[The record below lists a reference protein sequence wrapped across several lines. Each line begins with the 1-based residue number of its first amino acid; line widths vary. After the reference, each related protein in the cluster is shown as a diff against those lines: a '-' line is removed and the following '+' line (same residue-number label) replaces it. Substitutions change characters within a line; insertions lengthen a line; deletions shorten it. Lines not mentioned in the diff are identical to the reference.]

1 MRDKNDS
8 QTLDWLEE
16 IGVAQ
21 YGAIINHGT
30 VYAYNKHK
38 CRCEFCKEAKAISN
52 QRSALKAKMK
62 AVDFDINGNSR
73 PSGLAL
79 GGGV

>member
-1 MRDKNDS
+1 MRDQYTMDRCEE
-8 QTLDWLEE
+8 LE
-16 IGVAQ
+16 GLKYQ
-21 YGAIINHGT
+21 PIINHGT

-52 QRSALKAKMK
+52 QRSTLKAKMK
-62 AVDFDINGNSR
+62 AMDFDINGNSR

>member
-1 MRDKNDS
+1 MRD
-8 QTLDWLEE
+8 QYTMDWCEELE
-16 IGVAQ
+16 GLKYQ
-21 YGAIINHGT
+21 PIINHGT

-52 QRSALKAKMK
+52 QRTALKAKMK
-62 AVDFDINGNSR
+62 AVDLGVNVNSR

>member
-1 MRDKNDS
+1 MRDQYTMD
-8 QTLDWLEE
+8 LCEELE
-16 IGVAQ
+16 GLKYQ
-21 YGAIINHGT
+21 PIINHGT

-62 AVDFDINGNSR
+62 TVDLGVNVNSR

>member
-1 MRDKNDS
+1 MRD
-8 QTLDWLEE
+8 QYTMDWCEELE
-16 IGVAQ
+16 GLKYQ
-21 YGAIINHGT
+21 PIINHGT

-62 AVDFDINGNSR
+62 TVDLGVNVNSR

>member
-1 MRDKNDS
+1 MRD
-8 QTLDWLEE
+8 QYTMDWCEELE
-16 IGVAQ
+16 GLKYQ
-21 YGAIINHGT
+21 PIINHGT

-62 AVDFDINGNSR
+62 AVDLWVNVNSR
-73 PSGLAL
+73 PSGLAI

>member
-1 MRDKNDS
+1 MRD
-8 QTLDWLEE
+8 QYTMDWCEELE
-16 IGVAQ
+16 GLKYQ
-21 YGAIINHGT
+21 PIINHGT

-62 AVDFDINGNSR
+62 AVDFDIKGNSL

>member
-1 MRDKNDS
+1 MRD
-8 QTLDWLEE
+8 QYTMDWCEELE
-16 IGVAQ
+16 GLKYQ
-21 YGAIINHGT
+21 PIINHGT

-62 AVDFDINGNSR
+62 AVDLGVNVNSR

>member
-1 MRDKNDS
+1 MRD
-8 QTLDWLEE
+8 QYTMDWCEELE
-16 IGVAQ
+16 GLKYQ
-21 YGAIINHGT
+21 PIINHGT

-52 QRSALKAKMK
+52 QRTALKAKMK
-62 AVDFDINGNSR
+62 AVDLEVNVNSR

>member
-1 MRDKNDS
+1 MGD
-8 QTLDWLEE
+8 QYTMDWCEELE
-16 IGVAQ
+16 GLKYQ
-21 YGAIINHGT
+21 PIINHGT

-62 AVDFDINGNSR
+62 AVDLWVNVNSR
-73 PSGLAL
+73 PSGLAI

>member
-1 MRDKNDS
+1 MRD
-8 QTLDWLEE
+8 QYTMDWCEELE
-16 IGVAQ
+16 GLKYQ
-21 YGAIINHGT
+21 PIINHGT

-62 AVDFDINGNSR
+62 AVNFDINENSR

-79 GGGV
+79 GGAV